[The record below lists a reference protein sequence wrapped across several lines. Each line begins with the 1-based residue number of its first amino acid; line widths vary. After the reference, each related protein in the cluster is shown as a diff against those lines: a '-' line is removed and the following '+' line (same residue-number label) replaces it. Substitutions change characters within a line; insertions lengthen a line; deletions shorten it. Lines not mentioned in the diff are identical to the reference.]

1 MAPKLSI
8 CIPAHAPAFPL
19 LRRTLLCFDMQ
30 TSRDFEVVVAI
41 DGPGRFE
48 VPATSYSL
56 SFVQTPRTDSPLPHR
71 NHARN
76 AAAAMAKGELLWFV
90 DCDFLWDLH
99 TVEHLLAAEH
109 APLSPVLVTIRK
121 TPEMWLEDTRWDEVP
136 PRADYGNMLRS
147 LTVTGEEWS
156 GYARRYRLNRGVV
169 VEQPP
174 EPMPEGFPL
183 VRAADFEGFDER
195 FLGRGGNKESYVVSL
210 DDYRLLASARGYHQ
224 PHSRETQNETLTD
237 HNQQMFRGMGG
248 GPAPGYI
255 LPSNIRRP

>member
-48 VPATSYSL
+48 VPATSYPL

-90 DCDFLWDLH
+90 DSDFLWDLH

-136 PRADYGNMLRS
+136 PRADYGNMIRNLQ
-147 LTVTGEEWS
+147 TQGNEWS

-169 VEQPP
+169 VERTP

-183 VRAADFEGFDER
+183 VRAADFGGFDER
-195 FLGRGGNKESYVVSL
+195 FLGHGGNKEAFVAGLS
-210 DDYRLLASARGYHQ
+210 DYRLLASARGYHQ
-224 PHSRETQNETLTD
+224 PHKPDVQNKTLTD
-237 HNQQMFRGMGG
+237 HNREMFEAERG
-248 GPAPGYI
+248 
-255 LPSNIRRP
+255 S

>member
-1 MAPKLSI
+1 
-8 CIPAHAPAFPL
+8 
-19 LRRTLLCFDMQ
+19 MQ